1 MLPFQGLAAYVPIL
15 KGICIVFGK
24 TTQKR
29 CVSRTLPISMMPYTM
44 GGRLCRYLL
53 LRCLPTGLCFGQS
66 SWPWK
71 IWHCSVMHVS
81 FFKHVCNF
89 LPIEVLI
96 VVTIL
101 VTHQLC
107 HIPTLPFWGDAKLYI
122 TVKGY

>member
-1 MLPFQGLAAYVPIL
+1 MPPFQGLAAYVP
-15 KGICIVFGK
+15 
-24 TTQKR
+24 
-29 CVSRTLPISMMPYTM
+29 LPISMMPYTM

-66 SWPWK
+66 SWHWK

-107 HIPTLPFWGDAKLYI
+107 HIPTLPFLGDAKLYI